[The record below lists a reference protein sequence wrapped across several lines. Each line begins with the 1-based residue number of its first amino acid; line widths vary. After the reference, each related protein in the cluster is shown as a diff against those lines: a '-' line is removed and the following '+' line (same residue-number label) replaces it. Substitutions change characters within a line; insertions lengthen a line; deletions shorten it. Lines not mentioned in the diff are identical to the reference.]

1 MKAEKFAGMLPE
13 KEFEERSRTR
23 RPGGTS
29 PETCPERKL
38 WATLRTWRLVKLDKA
53 GGRAPER

>member
-29 PETCPERKL
+29 PETCPEMKL
-38 WATLRTWRLVKLDKA
+38 WATLRT
-53 GGRAPER
+53 